1 MLRVSALKESM
12 KFSLNLASEILSR
25 TPATIRALLAG
36 LSEPWIIN
44 NEGDKTWSPFDIV
57 GHLIHGERT
66 DWMPRLKI
74 ILEYGEARPFEPFDR
89 FAQFEASKGK
99 SLSELLDIFETL
111 RRQNLETLQQHHL
124 TADHLELKGTHPDFG
139 TVTLSQLLATWV
151 VHDLNHV
158 SQIVRVMSKQ
168 YKEEVGPWIDYLS
181 ILTSR

>member
-1 MLRVSALKESM
+1 VLRVSVLKEIM
-12 KFSLNLASEILSR
+12 KFSLNLSIEILSR

-44 NEGDKTWSPFDIV
+44 NEGEKTWSPFDIV

-99 SLSELLDIFETL
+99 SLG
-111 RRQNLETLQQHHL
+111 R
-124 TADHLELKGTHPDFG
+124 
-139 TVTLSQLLATWV
+139 
-151 VHDLNHV
+151 
-158 SQIVRVMSKQ
+158 
-168 YKEEVGPWIDYLS
+168 
-181 ILTSR
+181 